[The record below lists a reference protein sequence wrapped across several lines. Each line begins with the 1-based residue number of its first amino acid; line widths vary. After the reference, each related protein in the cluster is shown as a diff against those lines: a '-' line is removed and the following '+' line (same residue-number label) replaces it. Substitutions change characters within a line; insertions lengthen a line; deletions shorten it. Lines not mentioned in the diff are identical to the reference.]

1 MAGDGVGEEG
11 SWDVEEEGQLAA
23 FSDSLGSR
31 FSLLHL
37 APASLL
43 VKIEGLRCY

>member
-1 MAGDGVGEEG
+1 MAGDGGGEEG
-11 SWDVEEEGQLAA
+11 SWDVEQEDQLAA